1 MSKSQCSHCT
11 PASPGLL
18 SSRKTLVSSAV
29 QAGDVGVISDS
40 PISLSVL
47 SPLSHLELAVSCLP
61 NWFFLVPI
69 TQSNFSS
76 MDLII
81 SHFDYYKPPPFWG
94 AASDLILRKL
104 KYDYVSPLLETCH
117 WLSNH

>member
-1 MSKSQCSHCT
+1 MSKSKCSHCT

-18 SSRKTLVSSAV
+18 SSRGTIVSSAV
-29 QAGDVGVISDS
+29 QPGDIGVISDS
-40 PISLSVL
+40 SVSLSVL
-47 SPLSHLELAVSCLP
+47 SPLSHLELDVSCLL

-69 TQSNFSS
+69 IQTNYSN
-76 MDLII
+76 MDFII
-81 SHFDYYKPPPFWG
+81 SHFDYYKPSPFWA
-94 AASDLILRKL
+94 AASDLILRNL